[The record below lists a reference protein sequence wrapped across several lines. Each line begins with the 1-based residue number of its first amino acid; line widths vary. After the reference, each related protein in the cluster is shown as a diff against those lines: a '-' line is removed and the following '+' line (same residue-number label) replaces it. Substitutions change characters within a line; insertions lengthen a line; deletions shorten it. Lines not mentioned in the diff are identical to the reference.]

1 MSTISEPGTTWYLS
15 SDEQEPFLELPLREC
30 TPDQIRAKVEFL
42 EKNIL
47 LLKCEC
53 EVMELNSIKAQP
65 ELAAINT
72 IDVSWMPYD
81 TKAEEYRLSLV
92 PPKVS
97 KLSREKLRQSAILS
111 KSNKSVLGSIYSVVN
126 NAIKMNKI
134 SIHQVI
140 AEVEKALITMDEY
153 FDKINNTMIK
163 SLDKIEYET
172 ENINLEIN
180 RQLQNIETFRAN
192 VLVAGVN
199 RLTKRIPADKYIKFI
214 KKKLMSSTIYLND
227 LQFKITDAI
236 TEEQMLHETYV
247 TSKHIR
253 DTVFETD
260 MHNVRMMNKKLLKEQ
275 IEISTKNN
283 ELKQHLSVV
292 RQDYLKK
299 KYDSEKFELSLDLPL
314 LDAEIKRYRNK
325 LLRVTPKLPAVVE
338 IHDNYKNDIDNDDDN
353 NDDDSNDYYGLN
365 EIATIPS
372 KTLDGRI
379 NHYLEVKRSIEKT
392 ERDIKSVKLKL
403 NRQKKLIQM
412 YAFKLKN
419 QKNFIN

>member
-1 MSTISEPGTTWYLS
+1 MSTFSEPGTIWYFTG
-15 SDEQEPFLELPLREC
+15 DEQEPFLVSPLREC
-30 TPDQIRAKVEFL
+30 TPDQIRAKLEFL

-47 LLKCEC
+47 LLRCEC
-53 EVMELNSIKAQP
+53 EVLELNLVKAQP
-65 ELAAINT
+65 DLAITNT

-81 TKAEEYRLSLV
+81 FKAEEHSLSTAS
-92 PPKVS
+92 PKVP
-97 KLSREKLRQSAILS
+97 KLSREKLRQSMILS

-126 NAIKMNKI
+126 TAIKMNKI

-140 AEVEKALITMDEY
+140 AEVEKALITLDEY
-153 FDKINNTMIK
+153 FDKINNKMIK
-163 SLDKIEYET
+163 NLDKIENET
-172 ENINLEIN
+172 ENIETEIN
-180 RQLQNIETFRAN
+180 RQLQYIETYRCN

-199 RLTKRIPADKYIKFI
+199 RLTKRIPADKYQKFI

-236 TEEQMLHETYV
+236 TEEQTLHERYV

-275 IEISTKNN
+275 IEMTTKNK

-299 KYDSEKFELSLDLPL
+299 KYDSEKFELSLDLPS

-325 LLRVTPKLPAVVE
+325 LLKVTPKLLAVAE
-338 IHDNYKNDIDNDDDN
+338 SHDNYRNDIDNDDDGN
-353 NDDDSNDYYGLN
+353 YKYGQHQI
-365 EIATIPS
+365 EIIPS
-372 KTLDGRI
+372 ETLDQRI

-392 ERDIKSVKLKL
+392 EKDIKSAKLKL
-403 NRQKKLIQM
+403 DRQKKLIRM
-412 YAFKLKN
+412 YFFKLKN
-419 QKNFIN
+419 KKML